1 MSLKRPPRWGWV
13 PCKRGQLGV
22 SPFPFSPSSPQLF
35 HSTATHR
42 SQLPGSAV
50 AAEPRFSLCDVFYWC
65 WWLARPGARHHTH
78 RLWSPRVK
86 RVRLCEGCAGGRGVW
101 TTVPSRRLNGSYS
114 LERDVNVEPGC
125 VLEYS
130 KVGVRQF
137 SEACPL
143 NCSHVYEQLQPEIK
157 LLSFFFL
164 LRQISLPLCQS
175 PSRKERGS
183 ITIWA
188 SVRFFKRRLK
198 ANKFLP
204 L

>member
-1 MSLKRPPRWGWV
+1 MRVGALQAR
-13 PCKRGQLGV
+13 
-22 SPFPFSPSSPQLF
+22 
-35 HSTATHR
+35 ATR
-42 SQLPGSAV
+42 SQSLPLFSFLTSTV
-50 AAEPRFSLCDVFYWC
+50 PQHCNSSFTAARECCSG
-65 WWLARPGARHHTH
+65 GASFLPVRCVLLMLMTG
-78 RLWSPRVK
+78 SPRGTASHAQALKPEGEAGEAVR
-86 RVRLCEGCAGGRGVW
+86 RVCGGRGVW

-183 ITIWA
+183 ITICA